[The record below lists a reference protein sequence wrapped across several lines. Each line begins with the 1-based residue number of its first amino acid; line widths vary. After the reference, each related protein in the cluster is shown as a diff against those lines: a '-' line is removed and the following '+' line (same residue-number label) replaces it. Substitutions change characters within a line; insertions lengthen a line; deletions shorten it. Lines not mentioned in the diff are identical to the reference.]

1 MSLPSLPS
9 LPSRAAPATRMLP
22 RQFAYH
28 VELTPEE
35 VLGRIQADPDVQVI
49 AGFPARGRSDRK
61 FLAEFGR
68 TSFRVCQNLAAG
80 SVDTGPADLRRLAL
94 EADLVPTPRGT
105 LVRAR
110 FARGPLTK
118 QASFY
123 IMWAASFMWLG
134 STGITGAKLGLV
146 GAFLALTIPAF
157 VYDLMRATG
166 SDDDRL
172 QLLNLM
178 SHLLGPAVLGDNPE
192 ENMPYRHSRRLPE
205 LAPPIGHA
213 QHEADE
219 ADDDDD
225 DDADDDDAAD
235 ARAPG

>member
-1 MSLPSLPS
+1 MSLPVPT
-9 LPSRAAPATRMLP
+9 RAAPATRLLP
-22 RQFAYH
+22 RHFAYH
-28 VELTPEE
+28 VELSPAE
-35 VLGRIQADPDVQVI
+35 VLERLRADPDVQVI

-68 TSFRVCQNLAAG
+68 NSFRVCQNVAAG

-105 LVRAR
+105 LVRAS
-110 FARGPLTK
+110 FARGPLSK

-134 STGITGAKLGLV
+134 LTGITGAKLGLV
-146 GAFLALTIPAF
+146 GAFLALTVPAF

-178 SHLLGPAVLGDNPE
+178 SQTLGPAVLGDNPE
-192 ENMPYRHSRRLPE
+192 ENMPYRHARRLLEPTAR
-205 LAPPIGHA
+205 APDENDDDDDEPD
-213 QHEADE
+213 DE
-219 ADDDDD
+219 ADD
-225 DDADDDDAAD
+225 
-235 ARAPG
+235 ARRLT